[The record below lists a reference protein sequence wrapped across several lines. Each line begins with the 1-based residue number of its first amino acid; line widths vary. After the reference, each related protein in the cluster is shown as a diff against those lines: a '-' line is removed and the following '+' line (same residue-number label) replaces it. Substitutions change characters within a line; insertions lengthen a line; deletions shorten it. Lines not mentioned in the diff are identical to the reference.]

1 MTETFLGIIAFST
14 LIMALIQVSV
24 LVAVYL
30 VMRRVE
36 RGLEH
41 AEESV
46 RPLLAKVENVTREA
60 AESIAAAREQINR
73 GGEVVAD
80 ILGRVNETVG
90 RVDHMVQ
97 APAREG
103 AAIVAGA
110 RAVVHALRR
119 PFTAAR
125 NGSTHA
131 DTGDAGDQTGG
142 HHVGKMRASGV
153 SM

>member
-1 MTETFLGIIAFST
+1 MTETFLGVIAFST
-14 LIMALIQVSV
+14 LAMALIQASI

-30 VMRRVE
+30 VLRRVE
-36 RGLEH
+36 RGIEG
-41 AEESV
+41 AEQAA
-46 RPLLAKVENVTREA
+46 RPLLVKVENVTREA

-73 GGEVVAD
+73 GGEVVTQ
-80 ILGRVNETVG
+80 ILERVDDTVG
-90 RVDHMVQ
+90 RVEAMVQ

-119 PFTAAR
+119 PFTPGGNGRSGTAAR
-125 NGSTHA
+125 GTE
-131 DTGDAGDQTGG
+131 DEKGG
-142 HHVGKMRASGV
+142 HDVGKVRASGM